1 MEAGS
6 ARKFLLHYADILQYE
21 FDDCAV
27 SGTCIV
33 GVGRH

>member
-6 ARKFLLHYADILQYE
+6 AGESLLHYADILQYK

-27 SGTCIV
+27 SGACIV